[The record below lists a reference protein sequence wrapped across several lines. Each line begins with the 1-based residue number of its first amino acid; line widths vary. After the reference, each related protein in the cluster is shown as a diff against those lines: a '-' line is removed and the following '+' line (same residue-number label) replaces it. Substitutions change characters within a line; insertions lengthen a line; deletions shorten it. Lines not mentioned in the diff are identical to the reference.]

1 MKVPDKIYL
10 AENDKKAGEINI
22 SFWSLT
28 PFSNHRSIKYI
39 RKDALLEWLEVL
51 KAQSLEL
58 REKGYGDVFYGAQI
72 AILEEV
78 INKLNK
84 M

>member
-1 MKVPDKIYL
+1 MKAPDKIYIL
-10 AENDKKAGEINI
+10 KVELEERWPGITEASELE
-22 SFWSLT
+22 
-28 PFSNHRSIKYI
+28 PEEEECYI

-51 KAQSLEL
+51 KAQSFEL
-58 REKGYGDVFYGAQI
+58 REKGYGDVFYSAQI
-72 AILEEV
+72 AILEEI